1 MALTQITTDG
11 IKDGTI
17 TGTDLTTNID
27 LVDNQKL
34 RFGTGN
40 DLEIYHNATNSVI
53 ADVGNGNLSLQTN
66 GTEINFWNPTDNEYL
81 ARFSNGAYVKLYY
94 DGSKKFETTST
105 GATVTGNITA
115 TGTFSSGSGSDQ
127 LNITH
132 SGGGAS
138 HVAATGDLVL
148 KGTDNVYIGG
158 VNNETHIKC
167 TENGRV
173 ELYYDNAI
181 RLITSS
187 TGIQPY
193 GDVRHTDNI
202 KATFG
207 TSQDLQIYHDG
218 TNSFITNATNAL
230 SIANETSDA
239 ILYIKSDSIFFRNA
253 ANNEEYIKC
262 NKNSSVDLYFDNS
275 KKFETVTGGA
285 TITGVCTAT
294 SFAGDGSNLTG
305 ISSVGGSTGVSFNDN
320 VAITLGTGNDTFIR
334 HIAGS
339 HTEIDHVG
347 SGDLVLETVNGGD
360 DILLDSNDDIFLN
373 HAGESMIVCRSDAQV
388 ELYYNNT
395 KTLETIL
402 NGIKI
407 HGGAG
412 EPNLL
417 GTLTIVGGTTSDDHQ
432 GIAIMPGDSNSQ
444 AHVRFGYGSTLKWQW
459 RVPFHSGGAESKMQ
473 LYNWTTGDDVLKI
486 APNGDQ
492 DVRGTIFP
500 RANNTY
506 DLGTS
511 GNRWRNIY
519 TNDLNL
525 SNEGG
530 ANDVDGTWGSYTIQ
544 EGAEDLF
551 LVNKRS
557 GKKYKFNLTE
567 VS

>member
-1 MALTQITTDG
+1 
-11 IKDGTI
+11 
-17 TGTDLTTNID
+17 DLTTNID

-207 TSQDLQIYHDG
+207 TSQD
-218 TNSFITNATNAL
+218 
-230 SIANETSDA
+230 
-239 ILYIKSDSIFFRNA
+239 
-253 ANNEEYIKC
+253 
-262 NKNSSVDLYFDNS
+262 
-275 KKFETVTGGA
+275 
-285 TITGVCTAT
+285 
-294 SFAGDGSNLTG
+294 
-305 ISSVGGSTGVSFNDN
+305 
-320 VAITLGTGNDTFIR
+320 
-334 HIAGS
+334 
-339 HTEIDHVG
+339 
-347 SGDLVLETVNGGD
+347 
-360 DILLDSNDDIFLN
+360 
-373 HAGESMIVCRSDAQV
+373 
-388 ELYYNNT
+388 
-395 KTLETIL
+395 
-402 NGIKI
+402 
-407 HGGAG
+407 
-412 EPNLL
+412 
-417 GTLTIVGGTTSDDHQ
+417 
-432 GIAIMPGDSNSQ
+432 
-444 AHVRFGYGSTLKWQW
+444 
-459 RVPFHSGGAESKMQ
+459 
-473 LYNWTTGDDVLKI
+473 
-486 APNGDQ
+486 
-492 DVRGTIFP
+492 
-500 RANNTY
+500 
-506 DLGTS
+506 
-511 GNRWRNIY
+511 
-519 TNDLNL
+519 
-525 SNEGG
+525 
-530 ANDVDGTWGSYTIQ
+530 
-544 EGAEDLF
+544 
-551 LVNKRS
+551 
-557 GKKYKFNLTE
+557 
-567 VS
+567 

>member
-1 MALTQITTDG
+1 
-11 IKDGTI
+11 
-17 TGTDLTTNID
+17 
-27 LVDNQKL
+27 
-34 RFGTGN
+34 
-40 DLEIYHNATNSVI
+40 
-53 ADVGNGNLSLQTN
+53 
-66 GTEINFWNPTDNEYL
+66 
-81 ARFSNGAYVKLYY
+81 
-94 DGSKKFETTST
+94 KKFETTST

-275 KKFETVTGGA
+275 KKFETTSGG
-285 TITGVCTAT
+285 
-294 SFAGDGSNLTG
+294 
-305 ISSVGGSTGVSFNDN
+305 
-320 VAITLGTGNDTFIR
+320 VAITGGITTTTNSTFDGNYQTFTGANYNAFWDK
-334 HIAGS
+334 AGNYFKFV
-339 HTEIDHVG
+339 DNAKAV
-347 SGDLVLETVNGGD
+347 
-360 DILLDSNDDIFLN
+360 F
-373 HAGESMIVCRSDAQV
+373 
-388 ELYYNNT
+388 
-395 KTLETIL
+395 
-402 NGIKI
+402 
-407 HGGAG
+407 
-412 EPNLL
+412 
-417 GTLTIVGGTTSDDHQ
+417 
-432 GIAIMPGDSNSQ
+432 
-444 AHVRFGYGSTLKWQW
+444 GSTQ
-459 RVPFHSGGAESKMQ
+459 
-473 LYNWTTGDDVLKI
+473 
-486 APNGDQ
+486 
-492 DVRGTIFP
+492 
-500 RANNTY
+500 
-506 DLGTS
+506 
-511 GNRWRNIY
+511 
-519 TNDLNL
+519 
-525 SNEGG
+525 
-530 ANDVDGTWGSYTIQ
+530 
-544 EGAEDLF
+544 
-551 LVNKRS
+551 
-557 GKKYKFNLTE
+557 
-567 VS
+567 